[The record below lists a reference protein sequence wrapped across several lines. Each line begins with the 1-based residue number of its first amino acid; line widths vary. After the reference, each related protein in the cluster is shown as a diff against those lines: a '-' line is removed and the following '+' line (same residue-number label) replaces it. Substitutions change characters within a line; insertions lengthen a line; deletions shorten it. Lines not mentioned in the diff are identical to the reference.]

1 MRKRMNRYQLD
12 VGLCK
17 HKKIVGGDYSVFLAY
32 EARNLNILGLN
43 SRVEWEKLTSV
54 CDYFHSPLFFF
65 LTPFV
70 ELKYGKRKIP
80 VKLHELTTREASD
93 VITRFKSHARGRRI

>member
-1 MRKRMNRYQLD
+1 MRKKSHLLLSHKRMNRYQLD

-54 CDYFHSPLFFF
+54 SDYFHLNLNTRTLNNRANDDSL
-65 LTPFV
+65 
-70 ELKYGKRKIP
+70 
-80 VKLHELTTREASD
+80 LHDSTAW
-93 VITRFKSHARGRRI
+93 

>member
-1 MRKRMNRYQLD
+1 MNRYQLD

-17 HKKIVGGDYSVFLAY
+17 HNKIVGGDYSVFLAY

-54 CDYFHSPLFFF
+54 CDYFLSPLFF
-65 LTPFV
+65 LAPFV

-93 VITRFKSHARGRRI
+93 VITRCKSHARGRRI

>member
-1 MRKRMNRYQLD
+1 MTMRKKSHLLLSHKRMNRYQLD

-43 SRVEWEKLTSV
+43 SRVEWEKLTR
-54 CDYFHSPLFFF
+54 
-65 LTPFV
+65 LTIDDTGIAEV
-70 ELKYGKRKIP
+70 MGSNP
-80 VKLHELTTREASD
+80 VQA
-93 VITRFKSHARGRRI
+93 